1 MYERLVC
8 LARFSALYS
17 SSKGNC
23 IFIGG
28 SGGSILIDAGVS
40 AKKIE
45 YALGEIGEQVE
56 SVKAIFVT
64 HEHTDH
70 INGLRAFAGR
80 YGIKVFSSLGT
91 LDALANSGHLNGK
104 FEAQPID
111 SRGVEA
117 AGMEIIPFRT
127 CHDCNE
133 GLGYVIHTP
142 DGRKIAVATDLG
154 HYSQEIKNA
163 ISGCDL
169 VLIESN
175 YDRKMLMNGPYPHS
189 LKCRISSGEGHLSND
204 ECALAASELVNSGTT
219 RFILGH
225 ISAENN
231 LPELAYKTSL
241 NALCGAGG
249 KLGCDFTLEVAPRLS
264 PMKKILF

>member
-1 MYERLVC
+1 M
-8 LARFSALYS
+8 ARFSALYS

-23 IFIGG
+23 VFVGG

-45 YALGEIGEQVE
+45 YALTEIGEQAE
-56 SVKAIFVT
+56 NIKAIFVT

-80 YGIKVFSSLGT
+80 YGIKVFASNGT
-91 LDALANSGHLNGK
+91 LNALEIGGHLNGK
-104 FEAQPID
+104 FEALPID
-111 SRGVEA
+111 KSGIEA
-117 AGMEIIPFRT
+117 AGMEIIPFHT

-133 GLGYVIHTP
+133 GFGYVIHTP

-154 HYSQEIKNA
+154 HYSDEIKSS

-169 VLIESN
+169 VMIESN
-175 YDRKMLMNGPYPHS
+175 YDRKMLMNGPYPYS

-204 ECALAASELVNSGTT
+204 ECALATSELVNSGTT
-219 RFILGH
+219 RFVLGH

-231 LPELAYKTSL
+231 LPELAYKASL

-249 KLGCDFTLEVAPRLS
+249 KLGCDFTLDVAPRLM
-264 PMKKILF
+264 PMKKLIF

>member
-1 MYERLVC
+1 M
-8 LARFSALYS
+8 ARFSALYS

-28 SGGSILIDAGVS
+28 AGGSILIDAGVS

-45 YALGEIGEQVE
+45 YALDEIGEQVS

-64 HEHTDH
+64 HEHSDH
-70 INGLRAFAGR
+70 ISGLRAFAGR
-80 YGIKVFSSLGT
+80 YGINVFSSAGT
-91 LDALANSGHLNGK
+91 LNALDKGGCLSGK
-104 FEAQPID
+104 FDAREIG
-111 SRGVEA
+111 SNGIEA
-117 AGMEIIPFRT
+117 AGMEIRPFNT
-127 CHDCNE
+127 CHDCSE
-133 GLGYVIHTP
+133 GFGYVIHTA

-154 HYSQEIKNA
+154 HYSAEIRDA

-175 YDRKMLMNGPYPHS
+175 YDKKMLMSGPYPYS
-189 LKCRISSGEGHLSND
+189 LKCRITSGEGHLSND

-219 RFILGH
+219 RFVLGH

-231 LPELAYKTSL
+231 LPELAYNASL
-241 NALCGAGG
+241 NALCNTGG
-249 KLGCDFTLEVAPRLS
+249 RLGSDFTLDVAPRLS
-264 PMKKILF
+264 PMKKIIF

>member
-1 MYERLVC
+1 M
-8 LARFSALYS
+8 ARFSALYS

-45 YALGEIGEQVE
+45 YALNEIGEQAD
-56 SVKAIFVT
+56 SVRAIFVT
-64 HEHTDH
+64 HEHSDH

-80 YGIKVFSSLGT
+80 YGIRVYSSLGT
-91 LDALANSGHLNGK
+91 LEALDKGGYLNGK
-104 FEAQPID
+104 FEASAID
-111 SRGVEA
+111 KTGTEA
-117 AGMEIIPFRT
+117 AGMEIYPFST

-133 GLGYVIHTP
+133 GFGYVVHTP

-154 HYSQEIKNA
+154 HYSNEIKGA

-175 YDRKMLMNGPYPHS
+175 YDRKMLMNGPYPYS
-189 LKCRISSGEGHLSND
+189 LKCRITSGEGHLSND
-204 ECALAASELVNSGTT
+204 ECAVAASELVNSGTT
-219 RFILGH
+219 RFVLGH

-231 LPELAYKTSL
+231 LPEIAYKTSL
-241 NALCGAGG
+241 NALCKTGG
-249 KLGCDFTLEVAPRLS
+249 KLGSDFTLEVAPRLS
-264 PMKKILF
+264 PMKKLIF

>member
-1 MYERLVC
+1 M
-8 LARFSALYS
+8 ARFSALYS

-23 IFIGG
+23 VFVGG
-28 SGGSILIDAGVS
+28 SGGSILIDTGVS

-45 YALGEIGEQVE
+45 YALTEIGEQAE
-56 SVKAIFVT
+56 NIKAIFVT

-70 INGLRAFAGR
+70 ISGLRAFAGR
-80 YGIKVFSSLGT
+80 YGIRVFASNGT
-91 LDALANSGHLNGK
+91 LNALDRGGHLNGK
-104 FEAQPID
+104 FEAHQID
-111 SRGVEA
+111 KNGIEA
-117 AGMEIIPFRT
+117 AGMEIVPFHT

-133 GLGYVIHTP
+133 GFGYVIHTP

-154 HYSQEIKNA
+154 HYSDEIKNA

-169 VLIESN
+169 VMIESN

-204 ECALAASELVNSGTT
+204 ECALATSELVNSGTT
-219 RFILGH
+219 RFVLGH

-231 LPELAYKTSL
+231 LPELAYKASL
-241 NALCGAGG
+241 GALCSTGG
-249 KLGCDFTLEVAPRLS
+249 KLGYDFTLEVAPRLM
-264 PMKKILF
+264 PMKKLIF